1 MVRKF
6 SRSLAERTLLPFVS
20 VNWGL
25 RLRAEERRDQQERER
40 QNFEHDFPYNP
51 RAVGMHRERPCTR
64 SEKFA

>member
-25 RLRAEERRDQQERER
+25 RLRAEEWRDQQERER
-40 QNFEHDFPYNP
+40 QNFEHDFSLQPASGWN
-51 RAVGMHRERPCTR
+51 A
-64 SEKFA
+64 